1 MTDNLP
7 TARTMATT
15 GFRWHVFCKSC
26 HWAID
31 PDFQQ
36 LIADGR
42 GDVPLVDLKWR
53 CGRCGSRLIDAVM
66 SGGHLGPRAEPAVKR
81 AVPDSEA
88 R

>member
-1 MTDNLP
+1 MTDDLP

-31 PDFQQ
+31 ADFQQ

-42 GDVPLVDLKWR
+42 GDV
-53 CGRCGSRLIDAVM
+53 RLI
-66 SGGHLGPRAEPAVKR
+66 HLNGVADGVAHGLRTR
-81 AVPDSEA
+81 
-88 R
+88 